1 MSVAEL
7 PSPFER
13 PRRAEGR
20 VAPHNLEAEESLL
33 GAMLLSREAIAAA
46 SDVRLNAADFYRP
59 AHGHIY
65 DAILNLYGAGE
76 PVDPVTVS
84 DELARADLLDMVG
97 GSAALVGI
105 SARTPATSSAPHY
118 ARIVGE
124 HALLRRLIGVAGEI
138 AEIGYSLP
146 DDVIQAVDRA
156 EAMVFDVAQHRD
168 TDTTRL
174 IKDLLDD
181 SLTRLEELYE
191 RGESITGLATG
202 YAGLDEL
209 LSGLQ
214 PSTLNIV
221 GARPAMGKCVTAD
234 TLLVDPATGARV
246 TLGELVARAQ
256 GGDAVQGD
264 AIEVVT
270 LDDDHQLTLRRPS
283 AVIDDGVKPV
293 FRVHLRTGREIRT
306 TAAHPFLTCTGWK
319 PLAELAVGTRVAVPR
334 ELPIFGDEPVSDER
348 IQQLAAKVGVGCVDR
363 GVPSTV
369 FRLPADQLARFLSLV
384 LAASTLDASARP
396 EITYRTQS
404 RAVAADLQ
412 HLLLRFGINA
422 RVRRR
427 LGPSGRLSGEGAW
440 TLTIWHPDEIRR
452 FERVIGLVDRAAEL
466 HRVVRQ
472 ACAIVQQHALD
483 TEPSESWDEV
493 RAARRRSTPSTV
505 GARPR
510 SGRATAVYDDTRLAI
525 STQSAIWWDEV
536 VAIEPDGMEHVYDLT
551 VPGEHNFIAADVF
564 VHNTA
569 FGLGMAT
576 HVAVR
581 EHKPVLFFSL
591 EMGHHELTER
601 VLAAE
606 ARVDSKKLRTG
617 KLTEPEWGK
626 ISHAIGRVAEAPLYI
641 DDNPH
646 ATVMEIRAKARRL
659 KSKLGELGL
668 VVIDYMQLMSGSA
681 RAENRQVEV
690 SEMSRGLKVL
700 ARELEIPVV
709 ALSQL
714 NRGLEL
720 RADKR
725 PMLADLRESG
735 GLEQDAD
742 VVMFVYR
749 DEVYHPDSNDK
760 GQAEIIVAKHRSG
773 PTGIDRLAFLNSYAK
788 FENMAKGI

>member
-7 PSPFER
+7 PPPSAR

-20 VAPHNLEAEESLL
+20 VPPHNLEAEESLL

-46 SDVRLNAADFYRP
+46 SDVRLAAADFYRP
-59 AHGHIY
+59 AHGHIF
-65 DAILNLYGAGE
+65 DSILSLYGAGE
-76 PVDPVTVS
+76 PVDPVTVA
-84 DELARADLLDMVG
+84 DELRRADLLDAIG
-97 GSAALVGI
+97 GTGTLVGI
-105 SARTPATSSAPHY
+105 QARTPATSSAPHY

-146 DDVIQAVDRA
+146 DDVVAAVDRA

-174 IKDLLDD
+174 IKDLLDQ

-234 TLLVDPATGARV
+234 TLLVDPSTGERV
-246 TLGELVARAQ
+246 TLGELAQ
-256 GGDAVQGD
+256 RDD
-264 AIEVVT
+264 IEVIT
-270 LDDDHQLTLRRPS
+270 LDDDQQLRRRRPS
-283 AVIDDGVKPV
+283 AVIDDGMKPV
-293 FRVHLRTGREIRT
+293 YRVRLRTGREVRT
-306 TAAHPFLTCTGWK
+306 TASHPFLTRTGWR
-319 PLAELAVGTRVAVPR
+319 PLAELTIGTRVGVPR
-334 ELPIFGDEPVSDER
+334 ELPVFGSEPVSCDR
-348 IQQLAAKVGVGCVDR
+348 LAQLAAKVGVGCVDK
-363 GVPSTV
+363 GVPASV
-369 FRLPADQLARFLSLV
+369 FRLPADQLAWFLGAV
-384 LAASTLDASARP
+384 LAPSTLDAGDRP
-396 EITYRTQS
+396 EITYRAGS
-404 RAVAADLQ
+404 RAVVADLQ

-422 RVRRR
+422 RLRRR
-427 LGPSGRLSGEGAW
+427 QQWELS
-440 TLTIWHPDEIRR
+440 IWHPEEIRT
-452 FERVIGLVDRAAEL
+452 FERRINLRGREHEL
-466 HRVVRQ
+466 HHVVRR
-472 ACAIVQQHALD
+472 ACAVLRQHARD
-483 TEPSESWDEV
+483 TEPAESWDEV
-493 RAARRRSTPSTV
+493 RVARRRAAASTAV
-505 GARPR
+505 AERPR
-510 SGRATAVYDDTRLAI
+510 AGRLTAVFDDTRLAL
-525 STQSAIWWDEV
+525 SAPSAIWWDEV
-536 VAIEPDGMEHVYDLT
+536 VAIEPEGLEQVYDLT
-551 VPGEHNFIAADVF
+551 VPGEHNFVAADVF

-569 FGLGMAT
+569 FGLGVAT
-576 HVAVR
+576 HVAVHELR
-581 EHKPVLFFSL
+581 PVLFFSL

-601 VLAAE
+601 VLSAE

-646 ATVMEIRAKARRL
+646 ATVMEIRAKSRRL
-659 KSKLGELGL
+659 KSKLGDLGL

-690 SEMSRGLKVL
+690 SEMSRGLKIL
-700 ARELEIPVV
+700 ARELEIPVL

-760 GQAEIIVAKHRSG
+760 GQAEVIVAKHRSG

-788 FENMAKGI
+788 FENMAKGM

>member
-1 MSVAEL
+1 MSIAEL
-7 PSPFER
+7 NSPSSR
-13 PRRAEGR
+13 PRRDGSR

-46 SDVRLNAADFYRP
+46 SDVRLVAEDFYRP
-59 AHGHIY
+59 SHGHVY
-65 DAILNLYGAGE
+65 DAIVSLYGAGE

-84 DELARADLLDMVG
+84 DELRRADLLDMVG
-97 GSAALVGI
+97 GPAALVSI
-105 SARTPATSSAPHY
+105 SARTPATSSAAHY

-138 AEIGYSLP
+138 AEMGYSLP
-146 DDVIQAVDRA
+146 DDVIATVDRA
-156 EAMVFDVAQHRD
+156 EAMVFDVAQHRE
-168 TDTTRL
+168 TDTTKL
-174 IKDLLDD
+174 IKDLLDQ

-191 RGESITGLATG
+191 RGESITGLPTG
-202 YAGLDEL
+202 YTGLDEL

-234 TLLVDPATGARV
+234 TLMVDPATGARV
-246 TLGELVARAQ
+246 TLGELVGR
-256 GGDAVQGD
+256 GD
-264 AIEVVT
+264 IEVVT
-270 LDDDHQLTLRRPS
+270 LNDEHQLTLRRPS
-283 AVIDDGVKPV
+283 AVVADGLKPV
-293 FRVHLRTGREIRT
+293 YRVRLRTGREIRT
-306 TAAHPFLTCTGWK
+306 TAAHPFLTACGWR
-319 PLAELAVGTRVAVPR
+319 PLAELSVGTRVAVPR
-334 ELPIFGDEPVSDER
+334 ELPIFGDDRVGPER
-348 IQQLAAKVGVGCVDR
+348 LDQLAARVGSGCVDR
-363 GVPSTV
+363 GVPSAV
-369 FRLPADQLARFLSLV
+369 FRLPEDQLARFLAGV
-384 LAASTLDASARP
+384 LGDSDLDPGARP
-396 EITYRTQS
+396 EITYRTRS
-404 RAVAADLQ
+404 VAVAADVQ
-412 HLLLRFGINA
+412 HLLVRFGICA
-422 RVRRR
+422 RLRHRHA
-427 LGPSGRLSGEGAW
+427 GGRHAVS
-440 TLTIWHPDEIRR
+440 IWHPDDIRT
-452 FERVIGLVDRAAEL
+452 FERRIGMPARAAQL
-466 HRVVRQ
+466 HRVARQ
-472 ACAIVQQHALD
+472 ACVVSKQRADAVQPVEA
-483 TEPSESWDEV
+483 WDEIG
-493 RAARRRSTPSTV
+493 AARRRVAGPGRGHPV
-505 GARPR
+505 A
-510 SGRATAVYDDTRLAI
+510 RATAVYDETRLAI
-525 STQSAIWWDEV
+525 ATDSAIWWDEV
-536 VAIEPDGMEHVYDLT
+536 VSIEPEGLEQVYDLT
-551 VPGEHNFIAADVF
+551 VPGEHNFVAADVF

-569 FGLGMAT
+569 FGLGIAT

-581 EHKPVLFFSL
+581 EQRPVLFFSL

-617 KLTEPEWGK
+617 KLSEPEWSK

-646 ATVMEIRAKARRL
+646 VTVMEVRAKSRRL
-659 KSKLGELGL
+659 KSKIGDLGL

-700 ARELEIPVV
+700 ARELQVPVV

-749 DEVYHPDSNDK
+749 DEVYHPDSSEK
-760 GQAEIIVAKHRSG
+760 GQAEIIVSKHRSG
-773 PTGIDRLAFLNSYAK
+773 PTGIDRLSFISNYAK
-788 FENMAKGI
+788 FENMARGM

>member
-1 MSVAEL
+1 MSLAEL

-20 VAPHNLEAEESLL
+20 VAPHNLDAEESLL

-59 AHGHIY
+59 AHGHVYEAVIS
-65 DAILNLYGAGE
+65 LYGAGE
-76 PVDPVTVS
+76 PVEPVTVA
-84 DELARADLLDMVG
+84 DELQRADLLDMVG
-97 GSAALVGI
+97 GLAALVGI
-105 SARTPATSSAPHY
+105 AARTPATSSAPHY

-146 DDVIQAVDRA
+146 DDVIAAVDRA
-156 EAMVFDVAQHRD
+156 ESMVFDVAQHRD

-246 TLGELVARAQ
+246 TLGELAARA
-256 GGDAVQGD
+256 GEGDAV
-264 AIEVVT
+264 EVVT
-270 LDDDHQLTLRRPS
+270 LDDDHQLTVRRPS
-283 AVIDDGVKPV
+283 AVIDDGIKPV
-293 FRVHLRTGREIRT
+293 FRVRLRTGREIRT
-306 TAAHPFLTCTGWK
+306 TAAHPFLTGMGWR
-319 PLAELAVGTRVAVPR
+319 PLADLTVGTRVAVPR
-334 ELPIFGDEPVSDER
+334 ELPIFGDEPVSAEHLHK
-348 IQQLAAKVGVGCVDR
+348 LAAKVGVGCVDR
-363 GVPSTV
+363 GVPAGV
-369 FRLPADQLARFLSLV
+369 FRLPADQLATFLSIA
-384 LAASTLDASARP
+384 LAPSTLDAGAIP
-396 EITYRTQS
+396 EITYRTPS
-404 RAVAADLQ
+404 RAVARDVQ

-422 RVRRR
+422 RIRRHHEV
-427 LGPSGRLSGEGAW
+427 S
-440 TLTIWHPDEIRR
+440 IWHPEELRT
-452 FERVIGLVDRAAEL
+452 FERRIGLVGRADEVHLVARAAAAL
-466 HRVVRQ
+466 VRQ
-472 ACAIVQQHALD
+472 HVTD
-483 TEPSESWDEV
+483 TEPIGTWDEV
-493 RAARRRSTPSTV
+493 RSARRRAVTPSTV
-505 GARPR
+505 GPRPR
-510 SGRATAVYDDTRLAI
+510 GGRATAVYDDTRLAVA
-525 STQSAIWWDEV
+525 TPSAIWWDEV
-536 VAIEPDGMEHVYDLT
+536 VGIEPDGMEQVYDLT
-551 VPGEHNFIAADVF
+551 VPGEHNFVAADVF

-569 FGLGMAT
+569 FGLGIAT

-581 EHKPVLFFSL
+581 EQKPVLFFSL

-659 KSKLGELGL
+659 KSKLGDLGL

-690 SEMSRGLKVL
+690 SEMSRGLKIL

-788 FENMAKGI
+788 FENMAKGM

>member
-7 PSPFER
+7 PSPST
-13 PRRAEGR
+13 RAPQRDGGR
-20 VAPHNLEAEESLL
+20 VPPHNLEAEESLL

-46 SDVRLNAADFYRP
+46 SDVHLDPADFYRP
-59 AHGHIY
+59 AHGHVF
-65 DAILNLYGAGE
+65 DAVLALYGAGE

-84 DELARADLLDMVG
+84 EELRRAGLLDMVG

-105 SARTPATSSAPHY
+105 SARTPATSSAAHY

-138 AEIGYSLP
+138 AELGYSLP
-146 DDVIQAVDRA
+146 DDVVATVDRA
-156 EAMVFDVAQHRD
+156 ESMVFQVAQRRD

-174 IKDLLDD
+174 IKDLLDA

-191 RGESITGLATG
+191 RGESITGLPTG
-202 YAGLDEL
+202 YQGLDEL

-221 GARPAMGKCVTAD
+221 GARPAMGKCVAGD
-234 TLLVDPATGARV
+234 TLLVDPRTGERITMRA
-246 TLGELVARAQ
+246 LVER
-256 GGDAVQGD
+256 GDV
-264 AIEVVT
+264 EVVT
-270 LDDDHQLTLRRPS
+270 LDDDHQLTVRQPS
-283 AVIDDGVKPV
+283 AVIDDGIKPV
-293 FRVHLRTGREIRT
+293 FLVRLRTGREIRT

-319 PLAELAVGTRVAVPR
+319 ALADLTIGTRVAVPR
-334 ELPIFGDEPVSDER
+334 ELPIFGDEPVADVAA
-348 IQQLAAKVGVGCVDR
+348 LAARVGAARVDR
-363 GVPSTV
+363 GVPSAT
-369 FRLPADQLARFLSLV
+369 FRLPADQLATFLGLV
-384 LAASTLDASARP
+384 LRDADLDAGARP
-396 EITYRTQS
+396 EIVFHTAS
-404 RAVAADLQ
+404 RAVAGDVQ
-412 HLLLRFGINA
+412 HLLVRFGINA
-422 RVRRR
+422 RLRRR
-427 LGPSGRLSGEGAW
+427 RGPSGKHDW
-440 TLTIWHPDEIRR
+440 TLTIWHPEELRTFERRIGCPGREGELHLVGRRARVVLQQQHLDTEAPTERDEIRR
-452 FERVIGLVDRAAEL
+452 
-466 HRVVRQ
+466 VR
-472 ACAIVQQHALD
+472 
-483 TEPSESWDEV
+483 T
-493 RAARRRSTPSTV
+493 TPSTV
-505 GARPR
+505 GPRPKAHAH
-510 SGRATAVYDDTRLAI
+510 GRTAVYDDARLAI
-525 STQSAIWWDEV
+525 GTDSAIWWDEV
-536 VAIEPDGMEHVYDLT
+536 VGIEPAGLEQVYDLT
-551 VPGEHNFIAADVF
+551 VPGEHNFVAADVF

-581 EHKPVLFFSL
+581 EQKPVLFFSL

-601 VLAAE
+601 VLSAE

-617 KLTEPEWGK
+617 KLTEPEWSK

-668 VVIDYMQLMSGSA
+668 VVIDYLQLMSGSQGS
-681 RAENRQVEV
+681 RPENRQVEV

-749 DEVYHPDSNDK
+749 DEVYHPDTNDK

-773 PTGIDRLAFLNSYAK
+773 PTGLDRLAFLNSYAK
-788 FENMAKGI
+788 FENMARGM

>member
-1 MSVAEL
+1 MSLAEL
-7 PSPFER
+7 NPPAR
-13 PRRAEGR
+13 PRRAAAGR
-20 VAPHNLEAEESLL
+20 VPPHNLEAEESLL

-46 SDVRLNAADFYRP
+46 SDVHLNAEDFYRP

-65 DAILNLYGAGE
+65 DAIISLYGAGE

-84 DELARADLLDMVG
+84 DELRRADLLDMVG
-97 GSAALVGI
+97 GPAALVTI
-105 SARTPATSSAPHY
+105 SARTPATSSAAHY

-124 HALLRRLIGVAGEI
+124 HALLRRLIAVAGDI
-138 AEIGYSLP
+138 AELGYSLP
-146 DDVIQAVDRA
+146 DDVIATVDMA
-156 EAMVFDVAQHRD
+156 EAMVFEVAQRRE
-168 TDTTRL
+168 TDTTKL
-174 IKDLLDD
+174 IKDLLDQ

-191 RGESITGLATG
+191 RGESITGLPTG

-234 TLLVDPATGARV
+234 TLMVDPATGARL
-246 TLGELVARAQ
+246 TLGELVAR
-256 GGDAVQGD
+256 GD
-264 AIEVVT
+264 IEVVT
-270 LDDDHQLTLRRPS
+270 LDDHHQLTLRTPS
-283 AVIDDGVKPV
+283 AVIDDGIKPV
-293 FRVHLRTGREIRT
+293 YTVRLRTGRQIRT
-306 TAAHPFLTCTGWK
+306 TAAHPFLTGQGWK
-319 PLAELAVGTRVAVPR
+319 PLADLAVGTRVAVPR
-334 ELPIFGDEPVSDER
+334 ELPIFGNEPVSPER
-348 IQQLAAKVGVGCVDR
+348 LAQLAARTGAGCVDR
-363 GVPSTV
+363 GVPRSV
-369 FRLPADQLARFLSLV
+369 FRLPADQLATYLAVVLSQ
-384 LAASTLDASARP
+384 SDLDDGARP
-396 EITYRTQS
+396 EIVHRTAS

-412 HLLLRFGINA
+412 HLLLRFGISA
-422 RVRRR
+422 RLRRR
-427 LGPSGRLSGEGAW
+427 AQW
-440 TLTIWHPDEIRR
+440 TLSIWHPEDIKT
-452 FERVIGLVDRAAEL
+452 FERRIGLPGRATQL
-466 HRVVRQ
+466 HRVVRR
-472 ACAIVQQHALD
+472 ACAIQHQHAID
-483 TEPSESWDEV
+483 VAPIATWDEV
-493 RAARRRSTPSTV
+493 GVARSSAARTTPSTV
-505 GARPR
+505 AARPR
-510 SGRATAVYDDTRLAI
+510 AGRATAVYDDTRLAI
-525 STQSAIWWDEV
+525 SADSAIWWDEV
-536 VAIEPDGMEHVYDLT
+536 VAIEPAGMEQVYDLT
-551 VPGEHNFIAADVF
+551 VPGEHNFVAADVF

-569 FGLGMAT
+569 FGLGIAT

-581 EHKPVLFFSL
+581 ERKPVLFFSL

-617 KLTEPEWGK
+617 KLTEPEWSK

-646 ATVMEIRAKARRL
+646 VTVMEVRAKARRL
-659 KSKLGELGL
+659 KSKLGDLGL
-668 VVIDYMQLMSGSA
+668 VVIDYMQLMSGSG

-700 ARELEIPVV
+700 ARELEVPVV

-749 DEVYHPDSNDK
+749 DEVYHQDSNDK

-773 PTGIDRLAFLNSYAK
+773 PTGIDRLSFISNYAK
-788 FENMAKGI
+788 FENMARGM

>member
-1 MSVAEL
+1 AGLLDAMGG
-7 PSPFER
+7 P
-13 PRRAEGR
+13 GI
-20 VAPHNLEAEESLL
+20 LL
-33 GAMLLSREAIAAA
+33 GLQA
-46 SDVRLNAADFYRP
+46 S
-59 AHGHIY
+59 
-65 DAILNLYGAGE
+65 
-76 PVDPVTVS
+76 
-84 DELARADLLDMVG
+84 
-97 GSAALVGI
+97 
-105 SARTPATSSAPHY
+105 TPATSNAARY
-118 ARIVGE
+118 ARIINE

-146 DDVIQAVDRA
+146 DDVVAAVDRA
-156 EAMVFDVAQHRD
+156 ESMVFDVAQHRD

-174 IKDLLDD
+174 IKDLLDQ

-202 YAGLDEL
+202 YTGLDEL

-234 TLLVDPATGARV
+234 TLMLDPRTGARV
-246 TLGELVARAQ
+246 PLSELVQR
-256 GGDAVQGD
+256 GEHD
-264 AIEVVT
+264 IEVIT
-270 LDDDHQLTLRRPS
+270 IDDDHQLTLRRPS

-293 FRVHLRTGREIRT
+293 FRVRLRTGREVRT
-306 TAAHPFLTCTGWK
+306 TAAHPFLTCTGWR

-334 ELPIFGDEPVSDER
+334 ELPVFGDEPVSDER
-348 IQQLAAKVGVGCVDR
+348 LAQLAAKVGLGCVDK
-363 GVPSTV
+363 GVPGAA
-369 FRLPADQLARFLSLV
+369 FRLPKEQLARFLGLV
-384 LAASTLDASARP
+384 LAASTFDSGERP
-396 EITYRTQS
+396 VITYAAHA
-404 RAVAADLQ
+404 RAVVADLQ

-422 RVRRR
+422 RLRRR
-427 LGPSGRLSGEGAW
+427 REWELLI
-440 TLTIWHPDEIRR
+440 THPEELRA
-452 FERVIGLVDRAAEL
+452 FERRIPVPGRTAEI
-466 HRVVRQ
+466 HRVARR
-472 ACAIVQQHALD
+472 ASAIVHRHADD
-483 TEPSESWDEV
+483 TEETSSWDEV
-493 RAARRRSTPSTV
+493 RAARERATGRAAVGSSTPRTT
-505 GARPR
+505 
-510 SGRATAVYDDTRLAI
+510 GRATAVYDDNRLVV
-525 STQSAIWWDEV
+525 STPSAIWWDEV
-536 VAIEPDGMEHVYDLT
+536 TAIESEGLEQVYDLT
-551 VPGEHNFIAADVF
+551 VPGEHNFVAADVF

-569 FGLGMAT
+569 FALGLAT

-581 EHKPVLFFSL
+581 ERKPALFFSL
-591 EMGHHELTER
+591 EMGNHELTER

-646 ATVMEIRAKARRL
+646 ATVMEIRAKSRRL
-659 KSKLGELGL
+659 KAKLGDLGL

-690 SEMSRGLKVL
+690 SEMSRGLKIL

-760 GQAEIIVAKHRSG
+760 GQAEVIVAKHRSG
-773 PTGIDRLAFLNSYAK
+773 PTGVDRLAFLNSYAK
-788 FENMAKGI
+788 FENMAKGM

>member
-1 MSVAEL
+1 MSVAEFPTA
-7 PSPFER
+7 PSR
-13 PRRAEGR
+13 PQQQARASGR
-20 VAPHNLEAEESLL
+20 VPPHNLEAEESLL

-46 SDVRLNAADFYRP
+46 SDAHLDAADFYRP
-59 AHGHIY
+59 AHGHVF
-65 DAILNLYGAGE
+65 DAIISLYGAGE

-84 DELARADLLDMVG
+84 DELRRADLLDMVG
-97 GSAALVGI
+97 GPAALVGI
-105 SARTPATSSAPHY
+105 SARTPATSSAGHY

-138 AEIGYSLP
+138 AELGFSLP
-146 DDVIQAVDRA
+146 DDVIGAVDRA
-156 EAMVFDVAQHRD
+156 ESMVFEVAQRRD

-174 IKDLLDD
+174 IKDLLDA

-191 RGESITGLATG
+191 RGESITGLPTG
-202 YAGLDEL
+202 YTGLDEL

-221 GARPAMGKCVTAD
+221 GARPAMGKCVAAD
-234 TLLVDPATGARV
+234 TLLVDPATGERV
-246 TLGELVARAQ
+246 TMGELAARA
-256 GGDAVQGD
+256 GEV
-264 AIEVVT
+264 EVVT
-270 LDDDHQLTLRRPS
+270 LDDDHQLTIRRPS
-283 AVIDDGVKPV
+283 AVIDDGVRPV
-293 FRVHLRTGREIRT
+293 FRVRLRTGREIRT
-306 TAAHPFLTCTGWK
+306 TAAHPFLTCVGWK
-319 PLAELAVGTRVAVPR
+319 PLADLAIGTRVAVPR
-334 ELPIFGDEPVSDER
+334 ELPIFGDEPVADVAALAER
-348 IQQLAAKVGVGCVDR
+348 VATAGIDKGVPKAAFRLPQDQLAAFV
-363 GVPSTV
+363 
-369 FRLPADQLARFLSLV
+369 ALV
-384 LAASTLDASARP
+384 LHDAELDAGAIP
-396 EITYRTQS
+396 EIAFRTPS
-404 RAVAADLQ
+404 RAVAADVQ

-422 RVRRR
+422 RLRKRP
-427 LGPSGRLSGEGAW
+427 GPSGKHVW
-440 TLTIWHPDEIRR
+440 TVTIWHAEDLRT
-452 FERVIGLVDRAAEL
+452 FERRIGLPDRAAEL
-466 HRVVRQ
+466 HLVARR
-472 ACAIVQQHALD
+472 ACAVLQQHARD
-483 TEPSESWDEV
+483 VEPPAERDEIR
-493 RAARRRSTPSTV
+493 RARTTPSTV
-505 GARPR
+505 GPR
-510 SGRATAVYDDTRLAI
+510 RRQHATGRTAVYDDARLAI
-525 STQSAIWWDEV
+525 GTDSAIWWDEV
-536 VAIEPDGMEHVYDLT
+536 VGIEPEGLEQVYDLT
-551 VPGEHNFIAADVF
+551 VPGEHNFVAADVF

-581 EHKPVLFFSL
+581 EQKPVLFFSL

-601 VLAAE
+601 VLSAE

-617 KLTEPEWGK
+617 RLTEPEWSK

-659 KSKLGELGL
+659 KSKLGDLGL
-668 VVIDYMQLMSGSA
+668 VVIDYLQLMSGSA
-681 RAENRQVEV
+681 GSRPENRQVEV

-760 GQAEIIVAKHRSG
+760 GQAEVIVAKHRSG
-773 PTGIDRLAFLNSYAK
+773 PTGVDRLAFLNSYAK
-788 FENMAKGI
+788 FENMARGM

>member
-1 MSVAEL
+1 MSLAEIDS
-7 PSPFER
+7 PSAR

-33 GAMLLSREAIAAA
+33 GAMLLSREALAAA
-46 SDVRLNAADFYRP
+46 TDIHLDPADFYRP

-65 DAILNLYGAGE
+65 EAITGLYAAGE
-76 PVDPVTVS
+76 PVDPVTVA
-84 DELARADLLDMVG
+84 DELRRADLLDAIG
-97 GSAALVGI
+97 GPTALVTI
-105 SARTPATSSAPHY
+105 SMRTPATSSAPHY
-118 ARIVGE
+118 ARIVAE
-124 HALLRRLIGVAGEI
+124 HALLRRLIAVAGEI
-138 AEIGYSLP
+138 AEIGYGMP
-146 DDVIQAVDRA
+146 DDVVAAVDRA
-156 EAMVFDVAQHRD
+156 EAMVFDVAQRRD
-168 TDTTRL
+168 NDTTRL
-174 IKDLLDD
+174 IKDLLDA

-191 RGESITGLATG
+191 RGESITGLPTG
-202 YAGLDEL
+202 YQGLDEL

-221 GARPAMGKCVTAD
+221 GARPAMGKCVAAD
-234 TLLVDPATGARV
+234 TLMCDPRTGAR
-246 TLGELVARAQ
+246 LRLRELVER
-256 GGDAVQGD
+256 GDV
-264 AIEVVT
+264 EVVT
-270 LDDDHQLTLRRPS
+270 LDDAHQLTVRQPS

-293 FRVHLRTGREIRT
+293 FRVRLRTGREIRT

-319 PLAELAVGTRVAVPR
+319 PLAELTIGTRVAVPR
-334 ELPIFGDEPVSDER
+334 ELPIFGDEPVHDVDA
-348 IQQLAAKVGVGCVDR
+348 LAARVPHTRVDR
-363 GVPSTV
+363 GVPSAA
-369 FRLPADQLARFLSLV
+369 FRLPEDQLARFLGLV
-384 LAASTLDASARP
+384 LAASADLDHGARP
-396 EITYRTQS
+396 EIAYRAPS
-404 RAVAADLQ
+404 RAVAADVQ
-412 HLLLRFGINA
+412 HLLLRFGVNA
-422 RVRRR
+422 RLRRR
-427 LGPSGRLSGEGAW
+427 AAGHGWS
-440 TLTIWHPDEIRR
+440 LTIWHPEELRTFERRIGLPGREAELHLVARRAGAVLQQQALDTEAPEARDEIRR
-452 FERVIGLVDRAAEL
+452 
-466 HRVVRQ
+466 
-472 ACAIVQQHALD
+472 
-483 TEPSESWDEV
+483 
-493 RAARRRSTPSTV
+493 ARTTPSTV
-505 GARPR
+505 GARAR
-510 SGRATAVYDDTRLAI
+510 TSGRATAVYDDTRLAI
-525 STQSAIWWDEV
+525 GTPSAVWWDEV
-536 VAIEPDGMEHVYDLT
+536 VGIEPEGLEQVYDLT
-551 VPGEHNFIAADVF
+551 VPGEHNFVAADVF

-569 FGLGMAT
+569 FGLGIAT

-581 EHKPVLFFSL
+581 EQRPVLFFSL

-646 ATVMEIRAKARRL
+646 VTVMEIRAKARRL
-659 KSKLGELGL
+659 KSKLGDLGL
-668 VVIDYMQLMSGSA
+668 VVIDYIQLMSGGAHS
-681 RAENRQVEV
+681 RAENRQLEV

-709 ALSQL
+709 GLSQL

-788 FENMAKGI
+788 FENMARGM

>member
-7 PSPFER
+7 PSPFDR
-13 PRRAEGR
+13 PTRRPEGR

-65 DAILNLYGAGE
+65 DAVLNLYGAGE

-246 TLGELVARAQ
+246 TLGELAARADD
-256 GGDAVQGD
+256 GDAV
-264 AIEVVT
+264 EVVT

-293 FRVHLRTGREIRT
+293 FKVRLRTGREIRT

-334 ELPIFGDEPVSDER
+334 ELPIFGDEPVSDDR
-348 IQQLAAKVGVGCVDR
+348 ICQLAAKVGVGCVDR

-384 LAASTLDASARP
+384 LATSTLDA
-396 EITYRTQS
+396 
-404 RAVAADLQ
+404 
-412 HLLLRFGINA
+412 
-422 RVRRR
+422 
-427 LGPSGRLSGEGAW
+427 GA
-440 TLTIWHPDEIRR
+440 
-452 FERVIGLVDRAAEL
+452 
-466 HRVVRQ
+466 
-472 ACAIVQQHALD
+472 
-483 TEPSESWDEV
+483 
-493 RAARRRSTPSTV
+493 
-505 GARPR
+505 
-510 SGRATAVYDDTRLAI
+510 
-525 STQSAIWWDEV
+525 
-536 VAIEPDGMEHVYDLT
+536 
-551 VPGEHNFIAADVF
+551 
-564 VHNTA
+564 
-569 FGLGMAT
+569 
-576 HVAVR
+576 
-581 EHKPVLFFSL
+581 
-591 EMGHHELTER
+591 
-601 VLAAE
+601 
-606 ARVDSKKLRTG
+606 
-617 KLTEPEWGK
+617 
-626 ISHAIGRVAEAPLYI
+626 
-641 DDNPH
+641 
-646 ATVMEIRAKARRL
+646 
-659 KSKLGELGL
+659 
-668 VVIDYMQLMSGSA
+668 
-681 RAENRQVEV
+681 
-690 SEMSRGLKVL
+690 
-700 ARELEIPVV
+700 
-709 ALSQL
+709 
-714 NRGLEL
+714 
-720 RADKR
+720 
-725 PMLADLRESG
+725 
-735 GLEQDAD
+735 
-742 VVMFVYR
+742 
-749 DEVYHPDSNDK
+749 
-760 GQAEIIVAKHRSG
+760 
-773 PTGIDRLAFLNSYAK
+773 
-788 FENMAKGI
+788 

>member
-1 MSVAEL
+1 MSLAEL
-7 PSPFER
+7 PSQFER
-13 PRRAEGR
+13 PRQSAGR
-20 VAPHNLEAEESLL
+20 VAPHNLDAEESLL

-46 SDVRLNAADFYRP
+46 SDVRLDAADFYRP

-65 DAILNLYGAGE
+65 DAILSLYGAGE

-84 DELARADLLDMVG
+84 DELRRADLLDMVG
-97 GSAALVGI
+97 GPAALVGI

-146 DDVIQAVDRA
+146 DDVIAAVDRA
-156 EAMVFDVAQHRD
+156 ESMVFDVAQHRD

-234 TLLVDPATGARV
+234 TLMVDPATGARV
-246 TLGELVARAQ
+246 TLGELAAR
-256 GGDAVQGD
+256 GDV
-264 AIEVVT
+264 EVVT
-270 LDDDHQLTLRRPS
+270 LDDDHQLTIRRPS

-293 FRVHLRTGREIRT
+293 FRVRMRTGREIRT

-319 PLAELAVGTRVAVPR
+319 PLADLSIGTRVAVPR
-334 ELPIFGDEPVSDER
+334 ELPIFGDEPVGPER
-348 IQQLAAKVGVGCVDR
+348 LAQLAAKVGVGCVDR

-369 FRLPADQLARFLSLV
+369 FRLPADQMASFLSMV
-384 LAASTLDASARP
+384 LSSSELDAGNRP
-396 EITYRTQS
+396 EITYTTPS
-404 RAVAADLQ
+404 HAVAADLQ

-422 RVRRR
+422 RLRKR
-427 LGPSGRLSGEGAW
+427 GKHQ
-440 TLTIWHPDEIRR
+440 LTIWHPEEIRR
-452 FERVIGLVDRAAEL
+452 FERVIGLPSRADDL
-466 HRVVRQ
+466 HLVVRR
-472 ACAIVQQHALD
+472 ACAVLQQHARD
-483 TEPSESWDEV
+483 TEAVESWDEV
-493 RAARRRSTPSTV
+493 RVARRRSTPSTV
-505 GARPR
+505 GPRPKA
-510 SGRATAVYDDTRLAI
+510 GRLTAVYDDTRLAI
-525 STQSAIWWDEV
+525 STPSAVLWDEV
-536 VAIEPDGMEHVYDLT
+536 VGIEPAGMEQVYDLT

-581 EHKPVLFFSL
+581 EQKPVLFFSL

-617 KLTEPEWGK
+617 KLTDQEWGK

-646 ATVMEIRAKARRL
+646 ATVMEIRAKSRRL
-659 KSKLGELGL
+659 KSKLGDLGL
-668 VVIDYMQLMSGSA
+668 VVIDYMQLMSGSN

-760 GQAEIIVAKHRSG
+760 GQAEIIVSKHRSG
-773 PTGIDRLAFLNSYAK
+773 PTGVDRLAFLNSYAK
-788 FENMAKGI
+788 FENMAKGM

>member
-1 MSVAEL
+1 MSIAEL
-7 PSPFER
+7 NPPSR
-13 PRRAEGR
+13 PRRPEGR

-46 SDVRLNAADFYRP
+46 SDVRLSPEDFYRP

-65 DAILNLYGAGE
+65 DAILALYGAGE

-84 DELARADLLDMVG
+84 DELQRADLLDMVG
-97 GSAALVGI
+97 GPAALVSI
-105 SARTPATSSAPHY
+105 SARTPATSSAAHY
-118 ARIVGE
+118 ARIVSE

-146 DDVIQAVDRA
+146 DDVVAAVDRA
-156 EAMVFDVAQHRD
+156 EAMVFDVAQHRE
-168 TDTTRL
+168 TDTTKL
-174 IKDLLDD
+174 IKDLLDQ

-191 RGESITGLATG
+191 RGESITGLPTG

-221 GARPAMGKCVTAD
+221 GARPAMGKCVTAS
-234 TLLVDPATGARV
+234 TLMLDPATGDRV
-246 TLGELVARAQ
+246 PLGELVARA
-256 GGDAVQGD
+256 
-264 AIEVVT
+264 EVEVIT
-270 LDDDHQLTLRRPS
+270 LDDDHQLTRRRPS

-293 FRVHLRTGREIRT
+293 YRVRLRTGREICT
-306 TAAHPFLTCTGWK
+306 TAAHPFLTSCGWR

-334 ELPIFGDEPVSDER
+334 ELPVFGDEPVAPGRLE
-348 IQQLAAKVGVGCVDR
+348 QLAARVGTGCVDR
-363 GVPSTV
+363 GVPAPV
-369 FRLPADQLARFLSLV
+369 FRMPEDQLAAFLGIV
-384 LAASTLDASARP
+384 LAASDLDDGPRP
-396 EITYRTQS
+396 EITYRTPS
-404 RAVAADLQ
+404 KAVAADLQ

-422 RVRRR
+422 RTRRR
-427 LGPSGRLSGEGAW
+427 PRSGADAGGAHV
-440 TLTIWHPDEIRR
+440 LAIWHPEDIRTFERRIGLPGRSSQLHRLARRACALSRRHAEAVNPVEAWDEI
-452 FERVIGLVDRAAEL
+452 G
-466 HRVVRQ
+466 
-472 ACAIVQQHALD
+472 
-483 TEPSESWDEV
+483 
-493 RAARRRSTPSTV
+493 AARRRSVTPSTV
-505 GARPR
+505 GAHPR
-510 SGRATAVYDDTRLAI
+510 AGRATAVYDDTRLVI
-525 STQSAIWWDEV
+525 GSESAIWWDEV
-536 VAIEPDGMEHVYDLT
+536 VAIQPAGMEQVYDLT
-551 VPGEHNFIAADVF
+551 VPGEHNFVAADVF

-569 FGLGMAT
+569 FGLGVAT

-581 EHKPVLFFSL
+581 ERRPVLFFSL

-617 KLTEPEWGK
+617 RLSEPEWSK

-646 ATVMEIRAKARRL
+646 VTVMEVRAKARRL
-659 KSKLGELGL
+659 KSKIGDLGL

-700 ARELEIPVV
+700 ARELQVPVM

-749 DEVYHPDSNDK
+749 DEVYHPDTNDK
-760 GQAEIIVAKHRSG
+760 GQAEIIVSKHRSG
-773 PTGIDRLAFLNSYAK
+773 PTGIDRLSFISNYAK
-788 FENMAKGI
+788 FENMARGM

>member
-7 PSPFER
+7 PSPFDR
-13 PRRAEGR
+13 PTRRPEGR

-118 ARIVGE
+118 ARIVSE

-146 DDVIQAVDRA
+146 DDVISAVDRA
-156 EAMVFDVAQHRD
+156 ESMVFDVAQHRD

-246 TLGELVARAQ
+246 TLGELAARAE
-256 GGDAVQGD
+256 VQGD
-264 AIEVVT
+264 AVEVVT

-283 AVIDDGVKPV
+283 AVINDGIKPV
-293 FRVHLRTGREIRT
+293 FRVRRRTGREIRT
-306 TAAHPFLTCTGWK
+306 TAAHPFLTSTGWK
-319 PLAELAVGTRVAVPR
+319 PLADLHIGTRVAVPR
-334 ELPIFGDEPVSDER
+334 ELPIFGDEPVAEER
-348 IQQLAAKVGVGCVDR
+348 LVALAAKVGHGCVDR
-363 GVPSTV
+363 GVPGTA

-384 LAASTLDASARP
+384 LADVTLDAGARP
-396 EITYRTQS
+396 EVTYRTAS
-404 RAVAADLQ
+404 RAVAGDVQ

-422 RVRRR
+422 RLKKRGQWAV
-427 LGPSGRLSGEGAW
+427 
-440 TLTIWHPDEIRR
+440 TIWHPEEIRR
-452 FERVIGLVDRAAEL
+452 FARVIGLPERAADL
-466 HRVVRQ
+466 QQVARR
-472 ACAIVQQHALD
+472 AWAIVQQHALD
-483 TEPSESWDEV
+483 TEAVESRDEV
-493 RAARRRSTPSTV
+493 LAARRRTSPSTV
-505 GARPR
+505 GPRPR
-510 SGRATAVYDDTRLAI
+510 SGRLTAVYDDQRLAI
-525 STQSAIWWDEV
+525 STPSAIWWDEV
-536 VAIEPDGMEHVYDLT
+536 VGIEPDGMEQVYDLT
-551 VPGEHNFIAADVF
+551 VPGEHNFVAADVF

-760 GQAEIIVAKHRSG
+760 GQAEVIVAKHRSG
-773 PTGIDRLAFLNSYAK
+773 PTGVDRLAFLNSYAK
-788 FENMAKGI
+788 FENMAKGM